1 MENGLQV
8 YLLIVFGTMEFG
20 ETVNLLLA
28 LLKKVYGI
36 MGSLIQKT

>member
-20 ETVNLLLA
+20 EMVNLLPA
-28 LLKKVYGI
+28 PLKKVYGI
-36 MGSLIQKT
+36 MDSLIQKI